1 MSFRDKLTA
10 ENIHKV
16 FTWVIRVTLI
26 PAFIAAILQ
35 TNYAIILVTA
45 LTFFLT
51 FIPEFIKHK
60 YHVRLPVEFEVF
72 VVLFIYMS
80 LYLGEVHGYY
90 EQFWW
95 WDTLLHL
102 GSGVALGF
110 VGFGILL
117 ILTRTQKITASPFL
131 IAFFAFCFAMAA
143 GAVWEIFEFAMDQL
157 FGLNMQKGL
166 VDTMADLI
174 ADAIGALAAS
184 IAGYFYIKKNKSM
197 ILSRGLEKFVQ
208 NNPQLFTNKKR

>member
-1 MSFRDKLTA
+1 MSFKERLTA
-10 ENIHKV
+10 ENIHQA
-16 FTWVIRVTLI
+16 FTWIIRLSLI

-35 TNYAIILVTA
+35 LNYAIILVTT
-45 LTFFLT
+45 LTFTLT

-60 YHVRLPVEFEVF
+60 YHVKLPIEFELF

-80 LYLGEVHGYY
+80 LFLGEVHGYY

-110 VGFGILL
+110 IGFAIMLL
-117 ILTRTQKITASPFL
+117 LDKSSKIQAQPITL
-131 IAFFAFCFAMAA
+131 AFFAFCFAMTA

-166 VDTMADLI
+166 TDTMADLI

-184 IAGYFYIKKNKSM
+184 TAGYFYLKSNKSM
-197 ILSRGLEKFVQ
+197 FLSRSLEAFVQ
-208 NNPQLFTNKKR
+208 NNPQLFNKK